1 MVGSRGAR
9 AAPPDAAAAA
19 FGRRP
24 LVNGV
29 GVVPAAPTFCVPLGR
44 ISPERR
50 TVLLRD
56 LQIAG
61 DRLDADVDWLPAWN
75 ARGPKP

>member
-1 MVGSRGAR
+1 M
-9 AAPPDAAAAA
+9 
-19 FGRRP
+19 
-24 LVNGV
+24 NGV
-29 GVVPAAPTFCVPLGR
+29 GVVLAALTFCVPLGR

-50 TVLLRD
+50 AVLLRD

-61 DRLDADVDWLPAWN
+61 DRLAADVDWLPAWN